1 MDKIIRKYNLQLTID
16 GEVSYDIVNNFINE
30 LLKIEIAIKEFKA
43 AVEYNF
49 HNAQIKWDVAPC
61 RYDDYRE
68 QAELY
73 DW

>member
-1 MDKIIRKYNLQLTID
+1 MDIIIRKYNLQLTMNK
-16 GEVSYDIVNNFINE
+16 EVDYNTVNNFINE
-30 LLKIEIAIKEFKA
+30 LLKMEFPIKEFKT

-49 HNAQIKWDVAPC
+49 HNAEIEWDVAPS
-61 RYDDYRE
+61 RYDSYME

>member
-1 MDKIIRKYNLQLTID
+1 MDIIIRKYNLQLTMNK
-16 GEVSYDIVNNFINE
+16 EVDYSIVNNFINE
-30 LLKIEIAIKEFKA
+30 LLKMEFAIKEFKA

-49 HNAQIKWDVAPC
+49 HNADIEWGVAPC
-61 RYDDYRE
+61 RYDDYGE